1 LKKSGHNLDSGAEA
15 SAKPDWNSAEDLR
28 EPFPAN
34 QSHRE
39 QLRNKT
45 TSPSP
50 VIFGS
55 LPPSA
60 LRRNI
65 DATELSDQRGR
76 PSPAFGGKGQ
86 RCSAVS
92 PDRPFVHH
100 AAFSYAGWLQSEL
113 SGPLISAEKI
123 TSTAK

>member
-76 PSPAFGGKGQ
+76 PKPATHRAADFRG
-86 RCSAVS
+86 
-92 PDRPFVHH
+92 
-100 AAFSYAGWLQSEL
+100 AAFAFRSFAQSAAFAKGGLTQCGQSVNSLQL
-113 SGPLISAEKI
+113 RQCLL
-123 TSTAK
+123 